1 MYRVYDVTK
10 NVVLFYTVAQI
21 FISCHLIYFGL
32 DDSPNSSQ
40 ILCNLFVWKS
50 QIYVCYSP
58 NWRLYQRLIIFNMVY
73 LPFKNP
79 VIDIATDTIL
89 NQTFQ
94 YIHSYIKCNIST
106 YILNKYFTLDR
117 FLPTFV
123 LIAMYSHVCG
133 NKSQS
138 SSGITCKI
146 HGLNQDNQLMSVFL
160 SIRFVGALCL
170 DRNMHMLLMY
180 LTLLFEVC
188 IGNNNKTN
196 ATTHMFGEYQRFA

>member
-1 MYRVYDVTK
+1 
-10 NVVLFYTVAQI
+10 
-21 FISCHLIYFGL
+21 
-32 DDSPNSSQ
+32 
-40 ILCNLFVWKS
+40 
-50 QIYVCYSP
+50 
-58 NWRLYQRLIIFNMVY
+58 MVY

-106 YILNKYFTLDR
+106 YILNKYFTSDR

-123 LIAMYSHVCG
+123 LIAMYSHICG
-133 NKSQS
+133 NKSHS

-170 DRNMHMLLMY
+170 DRNMHMLLIYVSYSPIWGMHWKQTIIKRMRQHII
-180 LTLLFEVC
+180 LANTNVLPKLFYDIQQYKLVC
-188 IGNNNKTN
+188 LQLCLEWCVYHI
-196 ATTHMFGEYQRFA
+196 